1 MHATQSY
8 QKLGAGQYVEALLHC
23 SDKKVCTNLAE
34 SMNVSHDSMYRTF
47 DNPIKT
53 TNELLCELK
62 NISLRTLD
70 IDELH
75 LIFDDTQI
83 TKLYAQQIEGLEIGF
98 DGSLGMATMGIKMV
112 TALLTDR
119 KLNIPVDAIPYVS
132 KELAQGSY
140 KTKSEI
146 AISITKLIVETF
158 KIKRI
163 LGDAHYATKQ
173 TIGFLN
179 EQQLSYLMKIPCNR
193 VVTINGL
200 TGQLKHVFRLKKN
213 AQVKSVQGTFNGIEC
228 FFYAIKIRYGT
239 TVYLISNDHIDPY
252 EVVETYRIR
261 WNIELFHRVAKQY
274 LGLSDCQMQAIEK
287 QRQHVVCVM
296 LAYSIANIKKALVGL
311 SCVEHVVNHIRTVK
325 QPLSRMPKSAV
336 KGNLCYIA

>member
-1 MHATQSY
+1 M
-8 QKLGAGQYVEALLHC
+8 
-23 SDKKVCTNLAE
+23 AE
-34 SMNVSHDSMYRTF
+34 SMNVSHDSMYRNF
-47 DNPIKT
+47 NNPVEK
-53 TNELLCELK
+53 TNEVLDELK
-62 NISLRTLD
+62 NISLRALD
-70 IDELH
+70 LNELY

-83 TKLYAQQIEGLEIGF
+83 TKLYAQQIEGLEVGF

-119 KLNIPVDAIPYVS
+119 KLNVPIDAIPYVS
-132 KELAQGSY
+132 KELAQSFY
-140 KTKSEI
+140 KTKSAI
-146 AISITKLIVETF
+146 AISITKLIIETF

-200 TGQLKHVFRLKKN
+200 TGQLKHIFRLKKN
-213 AQVKSVQGTFNGIEC
+213 SQVRCVQGIFNGIEC
-228 FFYAIKIRYGT
+228 YFYVVKIRCDT
-239 TVYLISNDHIDPY
+239 TVYLISNDQIDPY
-252 EVVETYRIR
+252 EVIEIYRIR

-296 LAYSIANIKKALVGL
+296 MAYSIASIKKVLVCL
-311 SCVEHVVNHIRTVK
+311 PCVEHVINHIRAVK
-325 QPLSRMPKSAV
+325 QPLSRISKPAIEA
-336 KGNLCYIA
+336 NLCYVA